1 MGLATY
7 LEFEERTDLAKIG
20 VMLQAMIL
28 LTAWFLCKTKLWP
41 LAIKQHLLMLSKVR
55 TSTNTGLQE
64 HVFSFYKLLDPQLS
78 CNLMDKALE
87 MTSLVAAVAFKKDKL
102 LAM

>member
-1 MGLATY
+1 
-7 LEFEERTDLAKIG
+7 
-20 VMLQAMIL
+20 
-28 LTAWFLCKTKLWP
+28 
-41 LAIKQHLLMLSKVR
+41 MLSKVR

-87 MTSLVAAVAFKKDKL
+87 MTSLVAAVAFKMDNL